1 MAVDIQGFDIVFS
14 AANANH
20 AKTIDQSIANME
32 KNMGS
37 LKQSSASFADTM
49 ERLGRLDISKL
60 ANEIAA
66 IKDAVNGIDT
76 DRLKQVFAAGTTET
90 QNMLTNIT
98 EMINKL
104 AQAGGIKIAPVVNP
118 VAAPASNSQ
127 TSNATQA
134 KEDALS
140 EGKINSLWTERAR
153 LMVEVEKLW
162 KKAVSLQ
169 KEGKDLS
176 QAEGE
181 LLLKK
186 YERLQ
191 GVINQLEKQKCCLC

>member
-1 MAVDIQGFDIVFS
+1 MAVDIEGFDIVFS

-20 AKTIDQSIANME
+20 ARTIDQSIANME

-37 LKQSSASFADTM
+37 LKQSSAAFADTM
-49 ERLGRLDISKL
+49 ERLGRLDIAKL
-60 ANEIAA
+60 ANDMAA
-66 IKDAVNGIDT
+66 IKDAVNGIDK

-134 KEDALS
+134 KDDVLS

-153 LMVEVEKLW
+153 LMFEVETLW
-162 KKAVSLQ
+162 KKSALPP
-169 KEGKDLS
+169 
-176 QAEGE
+176 
-181 LLLKK
+181 
-186 YERLQ
+186 
-191 GVINQLEKQKCCLC
+191 